1 MKEEFHRKKYKN
13 KVPKEMMSTTTIV
26 TGNRKVFTVEMG

>member
-13 KVPKEMMSTTTIV
+13 KVPKEMMRKTNIV
-26 TGNRKVFTVEMG
+26 KGNRKVFTVEMG